1 MCPYEHQEENLG
13 GPISPAT
20 KEETS
25 HLQEADGNRLEQV
38 SAHCDPRYRVSTVMQ
53 VLDVLCHNDLLRAM
67 GCADEKEKVAVTWWQ
82 RQTAHFFNFG
92 THRLAKGG

>member
-1 MCPYEHQEENLG
+1 
-13 GPISPAT
+13 
-20 KEETS
+20 
-25 HLQEADGNRLEQV
+25 
-38 SAHCDPRYRVSTVMQ
+38 MQ

-67 GCADEKEKVAVTWWQ
+67 GYADEKEKVAVTWWQ